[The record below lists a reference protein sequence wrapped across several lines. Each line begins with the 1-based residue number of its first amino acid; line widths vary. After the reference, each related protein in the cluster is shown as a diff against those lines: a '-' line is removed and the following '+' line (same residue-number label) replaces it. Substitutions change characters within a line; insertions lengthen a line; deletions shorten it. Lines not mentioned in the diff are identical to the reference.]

1 MRPQMTAVRADR
13 LGVEFRLNLDG
24 GGGGLRLR
32 RDGIRAFQDLVRR
45 KRKREFWALRDV
57 SFEIKQG
64 EIFGILG
71 GNGAGKSTLLKAM
84 AGIIPPT
91 EGAVECRGTVAPLI
105 ELGAAI
111 NPELTGAE
119 NIFLAGSLYRVPRK
133 EIRAQFGKIVEFA
146 GLRKFINSPVKNYS
160 SGMFVR
166 LAFSSIIFFQPD
178 IVLIDEVF
186 SVGDQVFQQKSFE
199 KILGFKERGA
209 TIVIVSHDLQLL
221 GQICERALVLSR
233 GRAAFIGPVEEAIGR
248 YYELVR
254 RGEVLDADERTE
266 EREKGKDGGTAAAE
280 AIEHVESVDEA
291 ARLLNSGVAVRRWG
305 NRKVEIT
312 GVTFVDAQG
321 REKTAFAQG
330 ERFEARIAYRSHLG
344 ESDPGAA
351 GEAGESRPVFGIAI
365 ATPYKML
372 ISGPNTIDA
381 DWGDGFAKAEGGG
394 PADGRGEFAET
405 KASGRTE
412 RENGPGGEKKT
423 SRPFPR
429 EGIVRFIVPE
439 LPLFGGEYL
448 FSASVYNENL
458 SVAYDH
464 HELQYSF
471 QVVGGRVRDFGLIK
485 IKAEWLLE

>member
-1 MRPQMTAVRADR
+1 LFTTSLEIGAAISVNR
-13 LGVEFRLNLDG
+13 LGVEYRLNLEG
-24 GGGGLRLR
+24 GGGGVRLR
-32 RDGIRAFQDLVRR
+32 QGGIRAFQDLVRR
-45 KRKREFWALRDV
+45 KRKRDFWALRDV
-57 SFEIKQG
+57 SVEIGKG

-71 GNGAGKSTLLKAM
+71 GNGAGKSTLLKTI

-91 EGAVECRGTVAPLI
+91 EGTIECRGTVAPLI

-119 NIFLAGSLYRVPRK
+119 NIFLAGSLYRVPRR
-133 EIRAQFGKIVEFA
+133 EIRANFGQIVEFA
-146 GLRKFINSPVKNYS
+146 GLRKFIDSPVKNYS

-166 LAFSSIIFFQPD
+166 LAFSTIIFFKPE

-209 TIVIVSHDLQLL
+209 TIVIVSHDLALL
-221 GQICERALVLSR
+221 GQICGRALVLSR
-233 GRAAFIGPVEEAIGR
+233 GKAAFVGPVDEAIGK

-254 RGEVLDADERTE
+254 KGEVLDAE
-266 EREKGKDGGTAAAE
+266 ERAEDGGE
-280 AIEHVESVDEA
+280 EKSRKKGAIEHVESVDEA

-312 GVTFVDAQG
+312 GVTFVDEAG
-321 REKTAFAQG
+321 REKCTFAQG
-330 ERFEARIAYRSHLG
+330 ERFEARIAYRSHLEKG
-344 ESDPGAA
+344 EAA
-351 GEAGESRPVFGIAI
+351 GRPVFGIAI

-372 ISGPNTIDA
+372 ISGPNTIDSG
-381 DWGDGFAKAEGGG
+381 WEGEAGSAG
-394 PADGRGEFAET
+394 QDPAA
-405 KASGRTE
+405 
-412 RENGPGGEKKT
+412 
-423 SRPFPR
+423 FPR
-429 EGIVRFIVPE
+429 EGVIRYVVPE

-471 QVVGGRVRDFGLIK
+471 QVVGGRIRDFGLIK
-485 IKAEWLLE
+485 IKAGWLRS